1 MSLLSVEN
9 LRITFQQDGQRVE
22 AVRGVTFHIKA
33 GETVALVGESGSG
46 KSLTALSTV
55 SLLPDAAEVSGEVRY
70 RGEGLIRG
78 EINFICGPKAG
89 NSLFIHAPDFGIF
102 DGKQNVTIFVGKQDR
117 LTERRNKSLVV
128 V

>member
-9 LRITFQQDGQRVE
+9 LRITFQQDGRRIE
-22 AVRGVTFHIKA
+22 AVRGVSFHIEA

-70 RGEGLIRG
+70 RGEGLISAPEARLRAVRG
-78 EINFICGPKAG
+78 NDISFIFQEPLSA
-89 NSLFIHAPDFGIF
+89 
-102 DGKQNVTIFVGKQDR
+102 
-117 LTERRNKSLVV
+117 
-128 V
+128 